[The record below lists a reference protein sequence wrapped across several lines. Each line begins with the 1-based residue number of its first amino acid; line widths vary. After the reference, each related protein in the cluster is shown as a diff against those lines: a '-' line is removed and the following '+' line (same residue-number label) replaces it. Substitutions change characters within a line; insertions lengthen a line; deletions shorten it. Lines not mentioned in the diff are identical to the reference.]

1 MAYFLMFGKL
11 KQANYSVRNNMRI
24 NEIINET
31 TAGGIAVVAQP
42 LGAVIKRPNPSIYK
56 VKKKKRSPNNESN
69 AEATK

>member
-11 KQANYSVRNNMRI
+11 KQAIYSARNNMRI

-42 LGAVIKRPNPSIYK
+42 LGGVIKRPNPSIYK
-56 VKKKKRSPNNESN
+56 VKKKRTPKNKSSN
-69 AEATK
+69 DSVK